1 MDAAVAAAA
10 RGVLVP
16 VLGQLTPPFGPE
28 CIDAGGASVEAD
40 YTSAKAAIPA
50 GPSRSSGIAV
60 GEAAAAVIV
69 ALRAADG
76 ADTTLLDF
84 DYPEGSGADRTPL
97 ATCSL
102 TLPTGGCDSSSPVL
116 RQFHS
121 FSQGATENGLSRI
134 YVGFHF
140 RDAVETGIKQG
151 HDIGN
156 AAVSNSMQPT

>member
-16 VLGQLTPPFGPE
+16 VPGQLTPPFGPE
-28 CIDAGGASVEAD
+28 CIDAGGVSVEAD
-40 YTSAKAAIPA
+40 YASAKAAIPA

-84 DYPEGSGADRTPL
+84 DYPEGSAPGEYRFTPDRPFAFASGWAEVTPF
-97 ATCSL
+97 
-102 TLPTGGCDSSSPVL
+102 VL
-116 RQFHS
+116 DD
-121 FSQGATENGLSRI
+121 AA
-134 YVGFHF
+134 HF
-140 RDAVETGIKQG
+140 RPGPPYSVTSKKY
-151 HDIGN
+151 
-156 AAVSNSMQPT
+156 AADVNEVQALGGDGQTTSTSRTAEQTRISG